1 MALLKDQDYLY
12 FSSIFYYCTADSI
25 SFIYWSKVAAGKDV
39 PSSFRGVVPA

>member
-1 MALLKDQDYLY
+1 MALLKDQDYLF
-12 FSSIFYYCTADSI
+12 FSSSTIAAADSI